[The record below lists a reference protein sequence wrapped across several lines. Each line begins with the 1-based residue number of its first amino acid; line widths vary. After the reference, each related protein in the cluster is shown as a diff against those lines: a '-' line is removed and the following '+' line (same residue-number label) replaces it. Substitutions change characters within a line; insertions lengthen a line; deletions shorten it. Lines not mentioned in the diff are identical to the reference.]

1 MYSMQQSPY
10 SNDSH
15 NSHQSSSS
23 IPNPNPN
30 PNLYPFTPSASLFDP
45 HSPGIDP
52 YVNPAS
58 ISSVLGNPVDKIP
71 SFNDPNPVSCKRADA
86 EAVATISKRTG
97 EKEQQETECEVCKIK
112 CSNTEMLKNHK
123 LGKKHQKKLKAECF
137 QAVRA
142 SPRCN
147 IVMTRSKT
155 KQDHKNDVRINE
167 PNALEGRGPVRCD
180 LCDIDCSTLHA
191 YQTHLLEEEHKRKLR
206 GKYISNFIQSQQT
219 GIDGAIVTGGIVT
232 GGALVSDAENLDRK
246 AHELFEYGVSPE
258 SLRISA
264 LFKAVCPGFEFV
276 DHLAG
281 EKHMKMA
288 GAAAVATIAKSAG
301 EKEQETECEVCK
313 IKCGNAVMLKEHKL
327 GKKHKKNMVKQNNPE
342 GEVVTPTQ
350 TQPMSGEPSNSSS
363 PNLQTGAITVATV
376 TDNTGGKDQQET
388 EIPLPGWCEVCKTK
402 CCPQNLESHKMGK
415 KHKKNLVKQKNP
427 EDDVI
432 APTETRLM
440 SGELSNSSS
449 PNPQT
454 GATTVAT
461 VAENSGDRYHQTKE
475 ITQCRWC
482 DVCNIKCNNP
492 QDFES
497 HKLGK
502 KHKKNLVKQK
512 NPEDDGIA
520 PTETR
525 PMSGKPSNSSSP
537 NPQTGATTVATV
549 AENTGDRYH
558 QNKEITQLR
567 WCEVCNIKCNSPQN
581 LESHKL
587 GKKHKKNLVKQK
599 NPEGNA
605 ITPTETLPVSGEPS
619 NACSFNPQNLKR
631 KTAPRSS
638 TPEDLEY
645 KKRKL
650 LEDGIQADAI
660 RICHICN
667 AISHNEKRFIE
678 HLAGQKHASRV
689 LKAATA
695 GTVPS
700 GPMVRTAA
708 G

>member
-1 MYSMQQSPY
+1 MNSVQQSPY
-10 SNDSH
+10 SNH
-15 NSHQSSSS
+15 RNNSHESSSS

-30 PNLYPFTPSASLFDP
+30 PNLYPFTPSASLFNP

-58 ISSVLGNPVDKIP
+58 IPSVLDNPVDKIP
-71 SFNDPNPVSCKRADA
+71 SFHDPNPVSRKRADA
-86 EAVATISKRTG
+86 EAVATIAKSTG
-97 EKEQQETECEVCKIK
+97 EKEQQETECDLCKIK

-123 LGKKHQKKLKAECF
+123 LGKKHKKKMKAERF
-137 QAVRA
+137 HAVRA
-142 SPRCN
+142 SPRSN

-155 KQDHKNDVRINE
+155 KQDLKNDVRINE
-167 PNALEGRGPVRCD
+167 PNALEGRGPVSCD
-180 LCDIDCSTLHA
+180 LCDIDCSSLHA
-191 YQTHLLEEEHKRKLR
+191 YQTHLLEEEHKRKLH

-219 GIDGAIVTGGIVT
+219 GIDGAVFT
-232 GGALVSDAENLDRK
+232 GGAVVSDAENLDPK
-246 AHELFEYGVSPE
+246 ALDLLEYGASPE
-258 SLRISA
+258 SLRICA
-264 LFKAVCPGFEFV
+264 LFKAACPGFEFV

-288 GAAAVATIAKSAG
+288 GAAAVASIAKSTG
-301 EKEQETECEVCK
+301 EKEQQEKECEGCK
-313 IKCGNAVMLKEHKL
+313 IKCGNAVMLKDHEL
-327 GKKHKKNMVKQNNPE
+327 GKKHKKNMVKQKNPE
-342 GEVVTPTQ
+342 GDVVAPTQ
-350 TQPMSGEPSNSSS
+350 TQPMSEEPSNSIS

-376 TDNTGGKDQQET
+376 PDNTGGKDQQET
-388 EIPLPGWCEVCKTK
+388 EIPLPGWCEACETK
-402 CCPQNLESHKMGK
+402 CCPQNVSSHKMGK
-415 KHKKNLVKQKNP
+415 KHKKNLVKRKNP

-432 APTETRLM
+432 ASTETQPM
-440 SGELSNSSS
+440 SGEPSNSSS

-461 VAENSGDRYHQTKE
+461 VAENTGDRCNQTEE
-475 ITQCRWC
+475 ITQRRWC
-482 DVCNIKCNNP
+482 DVCNIKCNSP
-492 QDFES
+492 QDLES

-502 KHKKNLVKQK
+502 KHKKNLVKRK
-512 NPEDDGIA
+512 NPEDDVIA

-525 PMSGKPSNSSSP
+525 PMSGEPSNSSSP

-558 QNKEITQLR
+558 QTEEITQRR
-567 WCEVCNIKCNSPQN
+567 WCDVCNIKCNSPQD

-599 NPEGNA
+599 NPKGNA

-619 NACSFNPQNLKR
+619 NTCSSNPQNLKR

-645 KKRKL
+645 KRRKL
-650 LEDGIQADAI
+650 LEDGILADAI

-667 AISHNEKRFIE
+667 AINNNEKGFNE
-678 HLAGQKHASRV
+678 HRACQKHASRV
-689 LKAATA
+689 LKVAAT

-700 GPMVRTAA
+700 GPMVSTAA